1 MSSYDYQKE
10 PPMTTHRIAHAITI
24 GLILGTL
31 FVIAAARML

>member
-1 MSSYDYQKE
+1 
-10 PPMTTHRIAHAITI
+10 MTTHRIAHAITI

>member
-10 PPMTTHRIAHAITI
+10 PSMTHRIGYAITI

-31 FVIAAARML
+31 ICIALARML

>member
-10 PPMTTHRIAHAITI
+10 PSMTHHRIGHAVTL

>member
-1 MSSYDYQKE
+1 
-10 PPMTTHRIAHAITI
+10 MTTHRIGHAITI

>member
-1 MSSYDYQKE
+1 MSSYDYHYE
-10 PPMTTHRIAHAITI
+10 PPMPHRIAHAITI

>member
-1 MSSYDYQKE
+1 MSSYVYQKE
-10 PPMTTHRIAHAITI
+10 PAMPHRIGHAVTL